1 MTVYDDYNIADKR
14 QRSMTKVV
22 LSKVKVLKE
31 AELAY
36 EKAMIVQVEA
46 DEAMARASQNVLE
59 TELEENPDDE
69 WNKLYSWLVSYK
81 EKYGNVIF
89 PRKSEIIASITDKI
103 LNSDDCAN
111 GNLDGSCTS
120 NASDNIKEGCCDD
133 VDGILSSKSSEEG
146 GIMNIKKKEKE
157 NNDSTLMIH
166 TLPTKIDR
174 ISKLVCAT
182 TAPGWSTKTPGSL
195 SSSRDLMSESE
206 LAELHEWV
214 KKMRTFSK
222 KKLKMWQRQALDKI
236 GFIW

>member
-1 MTVYDDYNIADKR
+1 MIYLLSESAASNHGPLSSPLLSRIGSTPGSRTKANLMTVYDDYNIADKR

-59 TELEENPDDE
+59 TELEDNPDDE

-120 NASDNIKEGCCDD
+120 NASDNIKEGCSDD

-146 GIMNIKKKEKE
+146 GIMNIKKKE
-157 NNDSTLMIH
+157 
-166 TLPTKIDR
+166 
-174 ISKLVCAT
+174 
-182 TAPGWSTKTPGSL
+182 
-195 SSSRDLMSESE
+195 
-206 LAELHEWV
+206 
-214 KKMRTFSK
+214 TF
-222 KKLKMWQRQALDKI
+222 
-236 GFIW
+236 